1 MAKPPWRGSDGYRV
15 TCIPTL
21 CFGIE
26 MKFSGISGGGGTKS
40 SARCTYRFPLGRGR
54 IGARRGYDIGN
65 GEERRSRR
73 DRGDGYI
80 DGEDTE
86 EEEADMLLLDPKF
99 FSKVGRCIAYTYLIS

>member
-1 MAKPPWRGSDGYRV
+1 MHLSVSTWTGNR
-15 TCIPTL
+15 
-21 CFGIE
+21 
-26 MKFSGISGGGGTKS
+26 
-40 SARCTYRFPLGRGR
+40 R
-54 IGARRGYDIGN
+54 IGARRGYDIGS

-99 FSKVGRCIAYTYLIS
+99 FSKVGRCIAYVFNIVTHLHRMYFN